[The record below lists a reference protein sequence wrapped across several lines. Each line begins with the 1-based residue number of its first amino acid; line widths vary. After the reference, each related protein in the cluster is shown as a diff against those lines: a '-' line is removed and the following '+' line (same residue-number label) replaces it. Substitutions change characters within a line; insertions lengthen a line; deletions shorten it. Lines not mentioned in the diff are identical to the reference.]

1 MPYTLSYAVVA
12 IPLSLLARGRIPL
25 VAVFIG
31 SMSPDFP
38 YLLELGELK
47 GSIEQKALSI
57 SSWIVNLAAEQK
69 ALKEAAKTLTDRA
82 RVKANKIQSLKEYV
96 GSVLEP
102 GTKLENEECK
112 ISWRKSTA
120 LEILCD
126 TEMLPSMYQKISVS
140 VDKVGITKDIKA
152 GKTIAGC
159 ELINKQNISI
169 K

>member
-1 MPYTLSYAVVA
+1 MRIFELQAE
-12 IPLSLLARGRIPL
+12 LAKIEELENEWALTHEGDL
-25 VAVFIG
+25 T
-31 SMSPDFP
+31 DFP

-152 GKTIAGC
+152 GKTIKLAA
-159 ELINKQNISI
+159 
-169 K
+169 